1 MRLNP
6 DSPPDPASTAIELL
20 VTERGC
26 ANSREMGDA
35 LKGPQ
40 VIETDDAVL
49 VAFAVIPIAGTVTCP
64 GNPSTPVT
72 IELAQPLGQRT
83 LYDGLYYPPKPLT
96 AESADNAEPVDGDT
110 HAHSG
115 PSEGRVCSLPI

>member
-1 MRLNP
+1 MRLDP
-6 DSPPDPASTAIELL
+6 DSLPDPADTAINLL
-20 VTERGC
+20 VTEQGC

-49 VAFAVIPIAGTVTCP
+49 VAFAVIPIAGMATCP

-72 IELAQPLGQRT
+72 IELSEPLGQRT
-83 LYDGLYYPPKPLT
+83 LYDGVYYPPKPLT
-96 AESADNAEPVDGDT
+96 AESD
-110 HAHSG
+110 
-115 PSEGRVCSLPI
+115 

>member
-96 AESADNAEPVDGDT
+96 AES
-110 HAHSG
+110 
-115 PSEGRVCSLPI
+115 R